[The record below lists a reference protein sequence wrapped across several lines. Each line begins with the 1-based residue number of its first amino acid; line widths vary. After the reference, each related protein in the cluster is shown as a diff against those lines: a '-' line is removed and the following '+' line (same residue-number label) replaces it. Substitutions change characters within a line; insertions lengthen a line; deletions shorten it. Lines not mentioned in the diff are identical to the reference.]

1 MHEVLDYAREKIY
14 KVSTVSEASKCD
26 IDENMKTIHE
36 RLDIYTQNII
46 SQISKMFSADAR
58 EFLKDILKLPKDNSL
73 IQPVNKWTSFIYT
86 LTQRVASNASPSVL
100 KLIYQMMW
108 DNILDII
115 VKQLDKKQFKLKSK
129 LQERLDSIMPMMY
142 DCFQGEGN
150 GLGTEE
156 LKTDNYANIIYKL
169 MKHH

>member
-1 MHEVLDYAREKIY
+1 MHEVLDFAREKIY
-14 KVSTVSEASKCD
+14 KVSTVSEASKCN

-36 RLDIYTQNII
+36 RLDTYMQNLV
-46 SQISKMFSADAR
+46 SQISKMFATDAR

-73 IQPVNKWTSFIYT
+73 IQPVNKWTSFINT
-86 LTQRVASNASPSVL
+86 LTQRVANTASPSVL

-115 VKQLDKKQFKLKSK
+115 VKQLDRKQFKLKGK

-142 DCFQGEGN
+142 DCFQREGN
-150 GLGTEE
+150 GLNPEE
-156 LKTDNYANIIYKL
+156 LKTENYANIVYKL
-169 MKHH
+169 LKHH